1 MAIALFEG
9 LLGGAVYVNAFYR
22 IAIQVILHILQPVS
36 CIICCRFES
45 NWLVYQIYEW
55 NFMNTIQNRYRCR
68 KRINFKP

>member
-45 NWLVYQIYEW
+45 NWLV
-55 NFMNTIQNRYRCR
+55 
-68 KRINFKP
+68 